1 MTFAEMGEQ
10 LDLELDESGGLWF
23 NDDEKS
29 VWLNKAVD
37 KFVKNVYLTFEVDE
51 ASRERLRLL
60 VKTSALQSG
69 SAFDLSL
76 ITDLF
81 FLLSLTGSF
90 TVTSGGSSHLIT
102 RRIVPQELDDLDDQ
116 DPFSKGT
123 NADPRYESVGE
134 VLTIKS
140 VTPPANVYAQY
151 LKRPKVVDIVGSP
164 TDVLDIPIPFHDE
177 IVDFARDMALE
188 NMGSPR
194 YATAKNET
202 REN

>member
-1 MTFAEMGEQ
+1 MTNLEMGEQ

-29 VWLNKAVD
+29 DWLNKAVD
-37 KFVKNVYLTFEVDE
+37 KFVESVYMTFEVNE

-69 SAFDLSL
+69 SSFDLSL

-81 FLLSLTGSF
+81 YLLSLTGSF
-90 TVTSGGSSHLIT
+90 TVSSGGGSHVIT
-102 RRIVPQELDDLDDQ
+102 RKIAPQQLDDLDDQ

-123 NADPRYESVGE
+123 NADPRYESVGD
-134 VLTIKS
+134 VLEIKS
-140 VTPPANVYAQY
+140 VTPPVNVYARY
-151 LKRPKVVDIVGSP
+151 LKRPKVVDIAGTP
-164 TDVLDIPIPFHDE
+164 DDVLDIPIQFHNE

-188 NMGSPR
+188 NMNSPR